1 MRKWWRTEAHG
12 KVPSNWVAMLSTI
25 AHRAQIGGVQPN
37 AIESRVGPHV
47 DDDTHKVN
55 FEEARMLGH
64 RFYDQNTGSEL
75 DPKGS
80 GQRGK
85 RTEAPGGGCREDGPN
100 TVRSAVDRWQQRGL
114 KYVRTAK

>member
-1 MRKWWRTEAHG
+1 M
-12 KVPSNWVAMLSTI
+12 AMLSTI
-25 AHRAQIGGVQPN
+25 ANHARMTGVQLN
-37 AIESRVGPHV
+37 ATGSRVGPHV
-47 DDDTHKVN
+47 DDDTQKVN

-64 RFYDQNTGSEL
+64 RFYDQNTGLEL

-85 RTEAPGGGCREDGPN
+85 RTEASGGGCREDGPK

-114 KYVRTAK
+114 K